1 MSGCL
6 TLCPVFYA
14 LRGGGSG
21 SWGVILSATFRTFPT
36 FDEAFS
42 VIQLAASS
50 NAAMGALATV
60 HAQHIFDLEP
70 VRAGQYFY
78 VFAAT
83 PNTTSLMLQL
93 FTHIANTTAAQAT
106 ALLAPFRN
114 AALALPDV
122 SLVAEEYVV
131 KNVND
136 ALFTA
141 DDAAGNSMV
150 VGSRLIPASVLRE
163 RPDTV
168 GKVYEQ
174 LLDAGALECV
184 YLRLCIHN

>member
-1 MSGCL
+1 
-6 TLCPVFYA
+6 
-14 LRGGGSG
+14 
-21 SWGVILSATFRTFPT
+21 
-36 FDEAFS
+36 
-42 VIQLAASS
+42 
-50 NAAMGALATV
+50 MGALATV

-83 PNTTSLMLQL
+83 PNTTAPTLQL

-141 DDAAGNSMV
+141 DDAAGNNMV

-163 RPDTV
+163 SPDTI
-168 GKVYEQ
+168 GNVYEQ
-174 LLDAGALECV
+174 LLDSGALEYV
-184 YLRLCIHN
+184 YLR